1 MSELR
6 NGVPWL
12 RCIMEC
18 CVAIVVLPV
27 YLELM
32 SLVEKFCTIN
42 VPTEAC
48 DHEGSDAL

>member
-1 MSELR
+1 
-6 NGVPWL
+6 
-12 RCIMEC
+12 MEC

-42 VPTEAC
+42 VPTGAC
-48 DHEGSDAL
+48 DHEGSDALLHLWTIAPRSVGV